1 MDCKYDVLRGY
12 VPSFIEHLEEAR
24 ARLGVG
30 AGPEASEE
38 GMVIDNA
45 DGNEA
50 AENSPAAPDTI
61 SPDTP
66 SLSLWTSTEQ
76 TAFFRALSVYSR
88 WRPDLVAACV
98 PTKSVWEVG
107 LYLEALEQGAARLA
121 MEEEEDGDDD
131 REDDDCRRSPREV
144 AERNGKGKIKEQDDG
159 NRDKDTDMDGSPSS
173 STSSGSDS
181 DMDEAEDEDEDE
193 DTLDPYRSHEP
204 AHEVSEAWID
214 AEEVMASWV
223 IHEDYLASLDKHAG
237 NDVDAGELEG
247 VEHEPPKRKR
257 GRPRGS
263 GKGRGRRR
271 PPAGGKTEADSRSQS
286 MPPLVQHSQTPE
298 RTHDLS
304 TGPGSSSGSR
314 KRTLDS
320 SDSPTRKRS
329 KLDERETL
337 MGRLEDAHLLVLDGI
352 LREDEEAMRERNKSR
367 EGSVAEVRTHVA
379 KDRNEGGLGSGDVVG
394 VGASDERQVD
404 QGDKERTGAC
414 PSNAMIDPVLLALS
428 GVTSGSA
435 PTVPPAPTLDLPY
448 EPSKPA
454 PPANT
459 SSQPIPSHQSPS
471 TLLQLGASN
480 MLTCPNTSN
489 VVVPNPDPT
498 RDPDPMLLSP
508 RSRRRLQKRL
518 YMRRRRALLHG
529 DNVGSESALSTADK
543 SKATNMEKLKPGK
556 KAKAEQSDMPVAFAS
571 VPGSEAPSDV
581 ESEAAKEISTKTKG
595 GLTLPYK
602 LKAEFAA
609 LGVDAAYLRA
619 QGMDLLHL
627 GVLGRLMG

>member
-1 MDCKYDVLRGY
+1 MDCKYDVLGGY

-61 SPDTP
+61 FPDTP

-121 MEEEEDGDDD
+121 MEEEEDEVDD
-131 REDDDCRRSPREV
+131 REDDDSPREV

-173 STSSGSDS
+173 SSSSGSDS
-181 DMDEAEDEDEDE
+181 DMDEDEDEDE
-193 DTLDPYRSHEP
+193 DIPGAYKPYEP

-223 IHEDYLASLDKHAG
+223 IHEDYLASLDKHAN
-237 NDVDAGELEG
+237 NDVDEGELEG
-247 VEHEPPKRKR
+247 VEREPPKRKR

-286 MPPLVQHSQTPE
+286 TPPLVQHSQTPE

-304 TGPGSSSGSR
+304 TGPESSSGSR

-320 SDSPTRKRS
+320 SDSPTHKRS
-329 KLDERETL
+329 KLVHERETL

-352 LREDEEAMRERNKSR
+352 LREDEEAMRERNMSR

-379 KDRNEGGLGSGDVVG
+379 NEGGLGSGDVVG
-394 VGASDERQVD
+394 VGASDERQVH
-404 QGDKERTGAC
+404 QGNRERTGGC

-435 PTVPPAPTLDLPY
+435 PTVPPAPTLDLP
-448 EPSKPA
+448 PSLRTNPRQHFRNSVR
-454 PPANT
+454 P
-459 SSQPIPSHQSPS
+459 
-471 TLLQLGASN
+471 
-480 MLTCPNTSN
+480 TC
-489 VVVPNPDPT
+489 
-498 RDPDPMLLSP
+498 
-508 RSRRRLQKRL
+508 
-518 YMRRRRALLHG
+518 
-529 DNVGSESALSTADK
+529 
-543 SKATNMEKLKPGK
+543 
-556 KAKAEQSDMPVAFAS
+556 
-571 VPGSEAPSDV
+571 
-581 ESEAAKEISTKTKG
+581 
-595 GLTLPYK
+595 
-602 LKAEFAA
+602 
-609 LGVDAAYLRA
+609 
-619 QGMDLLHL
+619 
-627 GVLGRLMG
+627 